1 MTNTNKTQTVKQYL
15 PNLAMQINAQR
26 AALAQPA
33 TIIAIG
39 NTGLNYTR
47 SMGGNEAS
55 NR

>member
-33 TIIAIG
+33 TISIG
-39 NTGLNYTR
+39 STGLKYTR
-47 SMGGNEAS
+47 SMGGNEGS
-55 NR
+55 RL